1 MTYANDFK
9 SMIGL
14 GDDSQS
20 AQAKFRQAVIL
31 AQQNDGD
38 EALKI
43 FTELTKEHPEWP
55 EPYNNMAVIYMEKG
69 QYDKAR
75 LALEAALKT
84 HPSYATAHENLG
96 GLYAKMASDAYDKAL
111 QVNHS
116 KAAPVPKLVLIKEIV
131 STSTVNVAAKPTPQF
146 LPGLVVPQDKP
157 TVDKPTL
164 DKPII
169 DKPKTPP
176 PPPPAPL
183 APLSPAKPAV
193 IAKPVAPPVT
203 APVAP
208 PVAVDQQKAVM
219 DTVQGW
225 ARAWSAKNVS
235 AYLAYYAQDFK
246 TPNGE
251 SRAEWAKGRKERIS
265 RPSVIKVKVEA
276 PKVSIQGNRATV
288 AFKQDYRAG
297 DVVKRTRKVLYLR
310 QSANSWVIEREEA
323 GK

>member
-1 MTYANDFK
+1 MNRALAFWPCCMLLVLGLSNLGNTAYANDLK
-9 SMIGL
+9 QILGL
-14 GDDSQS
+14 GDESQS
-20 AQAKFRQAVIL
+20 SQAEFRQGVIL
-31 AQQNDGD
+31 AQQNDSD

-43 FTELTKEHPEWP
+43 FVELTKKHPEWP

-96 GLYAKMASDAYDKAL
+96 GVYAKMASDAYDKAL
-111 QVNHS
+111 QVDHS
-116 KAAPVPKLVLIKEIV
+116 KAPPAPKLVLIKEIV
-131 STSTVNVAAKPTPQF
+131 PSGAVHVAAKPTPQF
-146 LPGLVVPQDKP
+146 LPGLVIPA
-157 TVDKPTL
+157 
-164 DKPII
+164 
-169 DKPKTPP
+169 DKPKPP
-176 PPPPAPL
+176 SPPPLPPPPA
-183 APLSPAKPAV
+183 KV
-193 IAKPVAPPVT
+193 IAKPVKPPVT
-203 APVAP
+203 L
-208 PVAVDQQKAVM
+208 PVAVDQRNTVM
-219 DTVQGW
+219 DAVQGW
-225 ARAWSAKNVS
+225 AKAWSAKDVP

-265 RPSVIKVKVEA
+265 RPSVIKVRVEA

-297 DVVKRTRKVLYLR
+297 EVVKRTRKVLYLR